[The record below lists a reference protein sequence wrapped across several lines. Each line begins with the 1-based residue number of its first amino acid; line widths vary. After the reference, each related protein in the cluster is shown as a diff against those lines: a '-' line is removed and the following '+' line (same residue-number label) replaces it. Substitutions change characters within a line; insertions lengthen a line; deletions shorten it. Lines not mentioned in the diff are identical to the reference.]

1 MTYEIRLH
9 MRIYHD
15 FDGRAV
21 CLQNYNDDDEGKQVV
36 VSLCAIVVGRCVE
49 KKEGRIRKK
58 NGVRERKVG
67 SVV

>member
-1 MTYEIRLH
+1 
-9 MRIYHD
+9 
-15 FDGRAV
+15 
-21 CLQNYNDDDEGKQVV
+21 
-36 VSLCAIVVGRCVE
+36 LCAIVVGRCVE